1 VLYAGYKD
9 KERVITG
16 TFEDIYEK
24 IKNIQLPF
32 EYLVYVGDFGE
43 I

>member
-1 VLYAGYKD
+1 MLYAGYKD
-9 KERVITG
+9 KEKVIAG

-24 IKNIQLPF
+24 IKGINLPF
-32 EYLVYVGDFGE
+32 EYLVYIGDFGE